1 MGKTSAGPTRSGSR
15 RHGARVDHHIVI
27 QIVVFMPN
35 LSNYCKKTQGQ
46 FIVVTQGR
54 VSADTAMFRILQ
66 SLLILIASTTNKELA
81 EYLGPAVQNVY

>member
-1 MGKTSAGPTRSGSR
+1 
-15 RHGARVDHHIVI
+15 
-27 QIVVFMPN
+27 MPN

-54 VSADTAMFRILQ
+54 VSDDTAMFRIFQ